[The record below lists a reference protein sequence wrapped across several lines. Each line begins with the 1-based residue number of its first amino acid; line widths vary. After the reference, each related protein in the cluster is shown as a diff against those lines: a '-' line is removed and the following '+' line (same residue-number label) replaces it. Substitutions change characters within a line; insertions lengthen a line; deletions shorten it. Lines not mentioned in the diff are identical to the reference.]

1 MLTCNINMLHV
12 HILHNSHV
20 DIDKSHVNIIV
31 LHVETIYPAY
41 SNRIIPPYL
50 SLILVQRVKY
60 VCKCE
65 HVTNNRYQIRI
76 YTNDFQFTKFII
88 GERRIP
94 IWIWWVSSIVVVDD
108 VSPIVTACYGQVVRY
123 CRSGIACVLETRY
136 TILFIGCIRNI
147 NGESKKSTSVLEAF
161 TYQNEH
167 I

>member
-1 MLTCNINMLHV
+1 MLMHV

-20 DIDKSHVNIIV
+20 DIIV

-50 SLILVQRVKY
+50 SLIFVQRVKY

-65 HVTNNRYQIRI
+65 HVINNIYQIRI

-123 CRSGIACVLETRY
+123 WASGIVCVLETRY
-136 TILFIGCIRNI
+136 TIIFIGCIRYI
-147 NGESKKSTSVLEAF
+147 YGESKKSTSVLEAF
-161 TYQNEH
+161 NYQNEH